1 MISLEQVGRIE
12 WHATMVL
19 GVKKG
24 KGQILPLYRDHGKTQ
39 FHKDGRIQLGRI
51 SLGYQPTGI
60 A

>member
-24 KGQILPLYRDHGKTQ
+24 KGQILTLYRDDGKTQ
-39 FHKDGRIQLGRI
+39 LIKDGRIQLGWI
-51 SLGYQPTGI
+51 SLGY
-60 A
+60 